1 MAKIFTNE
9 TFEAEVLKGKG
20 PALVDFYAD
29 WCGPCRMVAPII
41 EELSKDYDGKVTIG
55 KVNVDETPDIAGRYG
70 IRSIPTIIMF
80 KDGEVVETQIG
91 ALPKEYLK
99 ELIEKHI

>member
-1 MAKIFTNE
+1 MAKLFTNE
-9 TFEAEVLKGKG
+9 TFENEVLKGKG

-41 EELSKDYDGKVTIG
+41 EELSKEYEGKATIG
-55 KVNVDETPDIAGRYG
+55 KVNVDEVPEIAGKFG

-80 KDGEVVETQIG
+80 KDGEVMETQVG
-91 ALPKEYLK
+91 ALPKEQLTQ
-99 ELIEKHI
+99 LIEKYM

>member
-1 MAKIFTNE
+1 MAKVFTNE
-9 TFEAEVLKGKG
+9 TFESEILNGKG

-41 EELSKDYDGKVTIG
+41 EELSHDYEGKVTIG
-55 KVNVDETPDIAGRYG
+55 KVNVDDTPEIAGKFG

-80 KDGEVVETQIG
+80 KDGEVMETQIG
-91 ALPKEYLK
+91 ALPKEHLK
-99 ELIEKHI
+99 QLIDKHI